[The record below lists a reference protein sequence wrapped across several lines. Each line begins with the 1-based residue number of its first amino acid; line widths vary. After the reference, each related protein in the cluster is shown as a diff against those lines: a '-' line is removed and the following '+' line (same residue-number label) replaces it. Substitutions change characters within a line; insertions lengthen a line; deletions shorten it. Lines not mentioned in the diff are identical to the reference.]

1 MAPKV
6 GPDGGLDSLR
16 HIPLSYN
23 NADSQASA
31 LRLVLTLFPGWE
43 HTGGKVEFVRF
54 KDGITNTVR
63 QTRFGLA
70 GRARIVDFELL
81 D

>member
-1 MAPKV
+1 VQQLPRLNDIIQPPRKMAREL
-6 GPDGGLDSLR
+6 GPDASHDGLR

-31 LRLVLTLFPGWE
+31 LRLVLTLFPDWE
-43 HTGGKVEFVRF
+43 HTEGKVEFIRF

-63 QTRFGLA
+63 LM
-70 GRARIVDFELL
+70 
-81 D
+81 